1 MFEWSG
7 PAALRRCCILGHL
20 KLLSSSCKTTPADIF
35 TTEMEHTESVSE
47 AGDKSSLRE
56 HEVQHVELT

>member
-1 MFEWSG
+1 M
-7 PAALRRCCILGHL
+7 GHL